1 MSDAVDRY
9 NLLLTKLFQQKKVVE
24 VNSPMI
30 SRLICGAFVA
40 IFLAGAF
47 APAQSSQKL
56 NNLIVYGDGF
66 AFGVR
71 EPDGW
76 RGDTGKVAAKYQV
89 NVVFLPPEESQN
101 NDVTIRIRVN
111 SKQDDNTAEDLNYD
125 MQGYKKGFPKAQFS
139 ELNLAHAEYKTFAR
153 TVFVPG
159 QFYEYVAY
167 LNPGPGKRFIF
178 SVAMSKKN
186 EPATDG
192 EFKAYEAILKSIV
205 WLTSNTVEKR

>member
-1 MSDAVDRY
+1 VAVV
-9 NLLLTKLFQQKKVVE
+9 F
-24 VNSPMI
+24 
-30 SRLICGAFVA
+30 
-40 IFLAGAF
+40 AGAF
-47 APAQSSQKL
+47 AQPQSSPKL

-66 AFGVR
+66 AFGVK

-76 RGDTGKVAAKYQV
+76 RGDTSKIAAKYRA
-89 NVVFLPPEESQN
+89 NVVFLPPEESRD
-101 NDVTIRIRVN
+101 NDVTVRIRVN
-111 SKQDDNTAEDLNYD
+111 SKEDDNTVEDLNYD
-125 MQGYKKGFPKAQFS
+125 MQGYKKEFPKAQFS
-139 ELNLAHAEYKTFAR
+139 ELDFAHAEYKTFAR

-192 EFKAYEAILKSIV
+192 ELKAYEAILKSIV